1 MRRVALALLVG
12 VILGLAGCG
21 GGGKS
26 TIRIGVLGVCQGVFA
41 PFYQE
46 IVAGAELP
54 LLHRGTKLRGPKPAD
69 GVRDATIA
77 GHPVDLLFGC
87 SDETGERALAEVRR
101 LVEKEHV
108 QVLVGAETSAA
119 GIAVRDY
126 AKTQPDTTFLIA
138 LAPTAEATLSQPA
151 PNVFR
156 FTSHALQWTAGLGT
170 YAYRTLGWRTAVVV
184 GNDFS
189 YPYDEAAG
197 FITEFCSLGGEVVGR
212 VWAEATPPPVR
223 TKADGYFVTVFVSQ
237 LLAGAVQALPV
248 KDDLA
253 HKVLLGA
260 ATIGNAGTV
269 LGRRAAGLVGPAA
282 SPIGTSKPAWTRLL
296 ADYAKAFPKLPFL
309 GFAPFYYNT
318 MEPALR
324 GLEAVG
330 GDLSDGG
337 RRYRTAL
344 AGLELDLP
352 TGHVRLDPDHQAIA
366 PTYLLRVGAGGTG
379 LRTIR
384 TVGPVD
390 DSYGG
395 RFGPGKPLP
404 SRTSPPCRKGNPP
417 PWAR

>member
-1 MRRVALALLVG
+1 MRRATVALLVA
-12 VILGLAGCG
+12 GLTAVTGCG
-21 GGGKS
+21 GGKS
-26 TIRIGVLGVCQGVFA
+26 AIRIGVLGVCQGVFA

-54 LLHRGTKLRGPKPAD
+54 LLQRGAKLIGANPAD
-69 GVRDATIA
+69 GVRSARVA
-77 GHPVDLLFGC
+77 GHPVDLVFGC
-87 SDETGERALAEVRR
+87 SDETGERALTEIRR

-119 GIAVRDY
+119 GIAIRDY

-156 FTSHALQWTAGLGT
+156 FTTHALQWTAGLGT
-170 YAYRTLGWRTAVVV
+170 YAYLTLGWRTAVVV

-197 FITEFCSLGGEVVGR
+197 FIAEFCSLGGTVVGR
-212 VWAEATPPPVR
+212 VWADATPPAIR
-223 TKADGYFVTVFVSQ
+223 TQADGYFVSVFVSQ
-237 LLAGAVQALPV
+237 LLAGAVKALPV
-248 KDDLA
+248 QGTLA
-253 HKVLLGA
+253 RRVLLGA
-260 ATIGNAGTV
+260 ATIGDARSV
-269 LGRRAAGLVGPAA
+269 LGQRALGLVGPSA
-282 SPIGTSKPAWTRLL
+282 SPIGSSDPAWTRLL
-296 ADYAKAFPKLPFL
+296 NDYRKAFPKTPFI
-309 GFAPFYYNT
+309 GFATFYFDS

-324 GLEAVG
+324 GLEAVD

-337 RRYRTAL
+337 EQFRAVL
-344 AGLELDLP
+344 SGLELDLP
-352 TGHVRLDPDHQAIA
+352 PGHVRLDTHRQAVA
-366 PTYLLRVGAGGTG
+366 PNYLVRVEQDG
-379 LRTIR
+379 LHTIR
-384 TVGPVD
+384 TIGAVD

-404 SRTSPPCRKGNPP
+404 SRTSPACTHGNPP